1 MNSITIVGR
10 AGRDPEVK
18 FLDGGKV
25 VAKLS
30 LAANGWT
37 KEAETNW
44 FDLEIWGKQAQVA
57 ADYVKKGSQIGVV
70 GTIKTEGWTDK
81 TTGQKRTKQ
90 VVNVN
95 TLQLLG
101 SKPAGNGT
109 GPAPAVEEEF

>member
-25 VAKLS
+25 VAKVS
-30 LAANGWT
+30 LASNGWS

-70 GTIKTEGWTDK
+70 GTIKTEAWTDK

-101 SKPAGNGT
+101 SKPAGADNGSVS
-109 GPAPAVEEEF
+109 AVEDEF

>member
-30 LAANGWT
+30 LASNGWS

-70 GTIKTEGWTDK
+70 GTIKTEAWTDK

-101 SKPAGNGT
+101 SKPAGNA
-109 GPAPAVEEEF
+109 PAPEDEEVPF